1 MRILTRY
8 ILREFIDPFFSS
20 LCVFTFILFLGNMFR
35 LANMLVKERISV
47 LSILKLVVYLL
58 PFILTYTLPMA
69 ILVATLTSIGRLSS
83 DNEITA
89 MKANGINPYRII
101 MPPILAVA
109 VILSLVSLPLNNTI
123 APKAN
128 FSSKKL
134 FKEIG
139 ILNPSAL
146 LEEKK
151 PMKIFKGYTFY
162 IDKIRK
168 NILYN
173 VVIYQLKADSSVRT
187 ITAKQGRFISK
198 PKNKSLVLKL
208 REGSI
213 EEFNPK
219 NPNEYFKCSFKIY
232 SIDFGSIAYDMI
244 KLKKSY
250 IEMTS
255 NDLKNKIIPKAFG
268 TKANINKLYVELYRK
283 TSLSFSFIPFI
294 LIGIPLSIRY
304 RRSSKFAAI
313 GIGMPVILLHYLLM
327 ISGSIIAQK
336 GYMPPAVAMW
346 LPNIIIAATGIYLI
360 YRTSYSHK

>member
-1 MRILTRY
+1 
-8 ILREFIDPFFSS
+8 
-20 LCVFTFILFLGNMFR
+20 
-35 LANMLVKERISV
+35 MLVKERISV
-47 LSILKLVVYLL
+47 LSILKLVVSLL

-89 MKANGINPYRII
+89 MKANGINPYKII

-109 VILSLVSLPLNNTI
+109 VVLCLVSFPLNNTI
-123 APKAN
+123 APNAN

-134 FKEIG
+134 FKEIS

-162 IDKIRK
+162 ADKIRN

-173 VVIYQLKADSSVRT
+173 VIIHQLKPNSSVRT
-187 ITAKQGRFISK
+187 ITAKQGRFISN
-198 PKNKSLVLKL
+198 PKDKSLVLKL

-232 SIDFGSIAYDMI
+232 PIDFGSIAYDMI

-255 NDLKNKIIPKAFG
+255 SDLKNKIINA
-268 TKANINKLYVELYRK
+268 KANINKLYVELYRK
-283 TSLSFSFIPFI
+283 ASLSFSFIPFI
-294 LIGIPLSIRY
+294 LIGIPLSTRY

-327 ISGSIIAQK
+327 ISGSITAQK
-336 GYMPPAVAMW
+336 GYMPPAIAMW
-346 LPNIIIAATGIYLI
+346 LPNIIIGTTGIYLI
-360 YRTSYSHK
+360 HKTSYSHR

>member
-1 MRILTRY
+1 
-8 ILREFIDPFFSS
+8 
-20 LCVFTFILFLGNMFR
+20 
-35 LANMLVKERISV
+35 
-47 LSILKLVVYLL
+47 
-58 PFILTYTLPMA
+58 
-69 ILVATLTSIGRLSS
+69 
-83 DNEITA
+83 
-89 MKANGINPYRII
+89 
-101 MPPILAVA
+101 MPPILSVGI
-109 VILSLVSLPLNNTI
+109 ILSLVSLPLNNTI

-151 PMKIFKGYTFY
+151 LIKIFKGYTFY
-162 IDKIRK
+162 IGKIRN

-173 VVIYQLKADSSVRT
+173 VVIHQLKPDSSVRT
-187 ITAKQGRFISK
+187 IYAKQGHFISK

-208 REGSI
+208 KDGSI

-232 SIDFGSIAYDMI
+232 PIDFGSIAYDMV
-244 KLKKSY
+244 KLKKSA

-255 NDLKNKIIPKAFG
+255 NDLKNKIINA
-268 TKANINKLYVELYRK
+268 TSNINKLCVELYRR
-283 TSLSFSFIPFI
+283 TSLSFTFIPFI

-304 RRSSKFAAI
+304 RRSSKFAAM

-336 GYMPPAVAMW
+336 GYLPPAVAMW
-346 LPNIIIAATGIYLI
+346 LPNIIIAATGIHLI
-360 YRTSYSHK
+360 YKTSYSHR

>member
-35 LANMLVKERISV
+35 LANMLVKERISA
-47 LSILKLVVYLL
+47 LSILKLVVCLL

-89 MKANGINPYRII
+89 MKANGINPYKII
-101 MPPILAVA
+101 MPPILAVG
-109 VILSLVSLPLNNTI
+109 IISCLVSLPLNNTI
-123 APKAN
+123 APNAN

-139 ILNPSAL
+139 LLNPSAL

-151 PMKIFKGYTFY
+151 LMKIFKGYTFY
-162 IDKIRK
+162 VDKIRN

-173 VVIYQLKADSSVRT
+173 VVIHQLKTDSSVRT
-187 ITAKQGRFISK
+187 IYAKQGRFISE
-198 PKNKSLVLKL
+198 PKDKSLILKL
-208 REGSI
+208 KNGSV
-213 EEFNPK
+213 EEFSPK

-232 SIDFGSIAYDMI
+232 PIDFGSIAYGMI
-244 KLKKSY
+244 KLKKSA

-255 NDLKNKIIPKAFG
+255 NDLKNKIINA
-268 TKANINKLYVELYRK
+268 TSNVNKLYVELYRRI
-283 TSLSFSFIPFI
+283 SLSWTFIPFI

-304 RRSSKFAAI
+304 HHSSKFAAI

-360 YRTSYSHK
+360 YKTSYSHR

>member
-1 MRILTRY
+1 
-8 ILREFIDPFFSS
+8 
-20 LCVFTFILFLGNMFR
+20 MFR

-47 LSILKLVVYLL
+47 LSILKLVVCLL

-89 MKANGINPYRII
+89 MKANGINPYKII

-109 VILSLVSLPLNNTI
+109 VVLCLVSFPLNNTI
-123 APKAN
+123 APNAN

-162 IDKIRK
+162 ADKIRN

-173 VVIYQLKADSSVRT
+173 VVIHQLKQDSSVRT
-187 ITAKQGRFISK
+187 ITAKRGRFISK
-198 PKNKSLVLKL
+198 PKQKSLVLKL
-208 REGSI
+208 KEGSV

-232 SIDFGSIAYDMI
+232 PIDFGSIAYNMI
-244 KLKKSY
+244 KLKKSA

-255 NDLKNKIIPKAFG
+255 NELKNKIINAKAS
-268 TKANINKLYVELYRK
+268 TNKLYVELHRK
-283 TSLSFSFIPFI
+283 TSLSFTFIPFI
-294 LIGIPLSIRY
+294 LIGVPLSIRY
-304 RRSSKFAAI
+304 RRSSEFAAI

-360 YRTSYSHK
+360 YKTSYSHK

>member
-47 LSILKLVVYLL
+47 FSILKLVVYLL

-89 MKANGINPYRII
+89 MKANGINPYKII
-101 MPPILAVA
+101 MPPILAVGI
-109 VILSLVSLPLNNTI
+109 ILCLVSLPLNNTI
-123 APKAN
+123 APNAN

-162 IDKIRK
+162 IDKIRN

-173 VVIYQLKADSSVRT
+173 VVIHQLKPDSSVRT

-198 PKNKSLVLKL
+198 SKDKSLVLKL

-219 NPNEYFKCSFKIY
+219 NPNEYFKGSFKIY
-232 SIDFGSIAYDMI
+232 HIDFSSIAYDMI
-244 KLKKSY
+244 KLKKSA

-255 NDLKNKIIPKAFG
+255 NELKNKIINAKS
-268 TKANINKLYVELYRK
+268 NINKLYVELYRK
-283 TSLSFSFIPFI
+283 TSLSFTFIPFI

-304 RRSSKFAAI
+304 HRSSKFAAM

-336 GYMPPAVAMW
+336 GYVPPAVAMW

-360 YRTSYSHK
+360 YKTSYSYR

>member
-47 LSILKLVVYLL
+47 LSVLKLVVYLL

-101 MPPILAVA
+101 MPPIFAVGI
-109 VILSLVSLPLNNTI
+109 ILCMVSLPLNNTI

-162 IDKIRK
+162 ADKIRN

-173 VVIYQLKADSSVRT
+173 VVIHQLKPDSSART
-187 ITAKQGRFISK
+187 ITAKQGRFISN
-198 PKNKSLVLKL
+198 PKDQSLVLKL
-208 REGSI
+208 EDVFT

-219 NPNEYFKCSFKIY
+219 NPNEYFKGSFKIY
-232 SIDFGSIAYDMI
+232 PIDFSSIAYDTI
-244 KLKKSY
+244 KLEKST

-255 NDLKNKIIPKAFG
+255 SDLKNKIINA
-268 TKANINKLYVELYRK
+268 KANTNKLYVELYRK
-283 TSLSFSFIPFI
+283 ASLSFSFIPFI

-304 RRSSKFAAI
+304 HRSSKFAAM

-346 LPNIIIAATGIYLI
+346 LPNIIIASTGIYLI

>member
-47 LSILKLVVYLL
+47 LSILKLVVCLL

-83 DNEITA
+83 DNEIIA
-89 MKANGINPYRII
+89 MKATGINPYRII
-101 MPPILAVA
+101 MPPILAVG
-109 VILSLVSLPLNNTI
+109 VILCLVSLPLNNTI
-123 APKAN
+123 APNAN

-151 PMKIFKGYTFY
+151 PMKLFKGYTFY
-162 IDKIRK
+162 IDKIRN

-173 VVIYQLKADSSVRT
+173 VIIYQLKPDSSVRT

-198 PKNKSLVLKL
+198 PKIKSLVLKL
-208 REGSI
+208 KNGSI
-213 EEFNPK
+213 EELNSK
-219 NPNEYFKCSFKIY
+219 NSNEYFKCSFRIY
-232 SIDFGSIAYDMI
+232 PVDFGSIAYDMI
-244 KLKKSY
+244 KLKKSA

-255 NDLKNKIIPKAFG
+255 NDLKNKIINKK
-268 TKANINKLYVELYRK
+268 TNINKLYVELYRK
-283 TSLSFSFIPFI
+283 ASLSFTFIPFI

-304 RRSSKFAAI
+304 RRSSKFAAM
-313 GIGMPVILLHYLLM
+313 GIGMPVILIHYLLM
-327 ISGSIIAQK
+327 ISGSIIGQK

-346 LPNIIIAATGIYLI
+346 LPNIIIGTTGIYLI
-360 YRTSYSHK
+360 YKTSYSHR

>member
-1 MRILTRY
+1 
-8 ILREFIDPFFSS
+8 
-20 LCVFTFILFLGNMFR
+20 MFR

-47 LSILKLVVYLL
+47 LSILKLVVCLL

-69 ILVATLTSIGRLSS
+69 ILVATLISIGRLSS
-83 DNEITA
+83 DNEIAA

-101 MPPILAVA
+101 MPPILTVGI
-109 VILSLVSLPLNNTI
+109 ILCVVSLPLNNTI

-151 PMKIFKGYTFY
+151 PMKIFKGYIFY
-162 IDKIRK
+162 ADKIRN

-173 VVIYQLKADSSVRT
+173 VVIHQLKPDSSVRT
-187 ITAKQGRFISK
+187 ITAKQGCFISK
-198 PKNKSLVLKL
+198 PKDKSLVLKL
-208 REGSI
+208 EDVFT

-219 NPNEYFKCSFKIY
+219 NPNEYFKGSFKIY
-232 SIDFGSIAYDMI
+232 HIDFGSIAYNMI
-244 KLKKSY
+244 KLKKSP

-255 NDLKNKIIPKAFG
+255 NDLKNKIINAK
-268 TKANINKLYVELYRK
+268 TNINKLYVELHRK
-283 TSLSFSFIPFI
+283 ASLSFTFIPFI

-313 GIGMPVILLHYLLM
+313 GIGMPVILLNYLLM

-346 LPNIIIAATGIYLI
+346 LPNIIIGATGIYLI
-360 YRTSYSHK
+360 YKTSYSHR